1 MSTLRG
7 NFDFLTGHDAQLSRL
22 GALAERYFADDP
34 GTCLIKLR
42 QIAELLTQ
50 MHRRYFSKGGYDPQ

>member
-7 NFDFLTGHDAQLSRL
+7 NFDLLTDHDAQLSRL
-22 GALAERYFADDP
+22 GALAEHYFAHDP

-42 QIAELLTQ
+42 QIAELLTPDA
-50 MHRRYFSKGGYDPQ
+50 SALVL